1 MNITLTVVVAA
12 IVILITA
19 LVVITIFGSA
29 IGNVATIAEG
39 STYCRTVYETSCK
52 TTNSAPLSW
61 KVNVNG
67 AVKECTELLNTCSC
81 NNYVVGGCTPIA

>member
-19 LVVITIFGSA
+19 LVIITIFGQS

-39 STYCRTVYETSCK
+39 KTYCKTVLETSCK
-52 TTNSAPLSW
+52 TTNAVPPVW
-61 KVNVNG
+61 KVNVG
-67 AVKECTELLNTCSC
+67 GEVKDCSALEGMSNCACTE
-81 NNYVVGGCTPIA
+81 YVVTGC

>member
-19 LVVITIFGSA
+19 LVIITIFGQT

-39 STYCRTVYETSCK
+39 KSLCRTVLETSCK
-52 TTNSAPLSW
+52 ATNAKPAVW

-67 AVKECTELLNTCSC
+67 VVQECSALQGMSACACTNYAVTGCS
-81 NNYVVGGCTPIA
+81 